1 MRPNGVARPSCG
13 YNLSASHAPPVYSPI
28 IAVVG
33 FTSGLSSA
41 TSFAQRASA
50 SGSIFV
56 EVLLQDQLGG
66 RRISALFPDGLVGA
80 GFTQSR
86 LGVDRGVALVD
97 QADRQSE
104 PAFELARET
113 LRAAREVV
121 LRTVGRQRQADY

>member
-1 MRPNGVARPSCG
+1 MSIRPSGAAIPSCG
-13 YNLSASHAPPVYSPI
+13 YNFSASHAPPVYRPI

-41 TSFAQRASA
+41 ASFAQRASA

-66 RRISALFPDGLVGA
+66 GRVDALCPEGLVGA

-86 LGVDRGVALVD
+86 FGVDRGIALVD
-97 QADRQSE
+97 QADRQ
-104 PAFELARET
+104 
-113 LRAAREVV
+113 
-121 LRTVGRQRQADY
+121 